1 MASFISTRMKQEL
14 DAITKVYD
22 SKFAGQSRGTR
33 DLAEMDNLIRRAKN
47 VITQIDATP
56 NASRDVDL
64 SAVKADTQA
73 AVQMYEAERV
83 AIAEAKSAGPD
94 FEQFS
99 PLSSQANFVM
109 ARYRRHFAGKNRS
122 TRDHGLL
129 EEMIDDLSSISGQ
142 MSSIIARNGAA
153 PFKRDLD
160 IVTQSLAMY
169 RSERDE
175 VGRAQLAGTPDERS
189 GTLASVANG
198 QFDIYRDHFAGKSRT
213 SRRPALL
220 ERMIRS
226 LERVKTMMS
235 DLAKTESVAQV
246 NNDNIAI
253 VDGNLA
259 MYRTELEEIRK
270 ARESASV
277 DDLAG
282 VLGGAA
288 NEVFDEYRNRYANK
302 DRRTVDRDRLSVMCD
317 LLGEVERQM
326 AAIDRTVDNAT
337 NSKNLEIVRGQLSA
351 FEAEWDQVTQAQAN
365 KGNA

>member
-1 MASFISTRMKQEL
+1 MKQEL
-14 DAITKVYD
+14 DAITKIYD

-47 VITQIDATP
+47 VVSQIDATP
-56 NASRDVDL
+56 NASRDNDL
-64 SAVKADTQA
+64 VAIKKDAQA
-73 AVQMYEAERV
+73 AVQMYENERV

-99 PLSSQANFVM
+99 PLSTGANFVM

-122 TRDHGLL
+122 TRDMGLL
-129 EEMIDDLSSISGQ
+129 DEMIEDLSTISGE
-142 MSSIIARNGAA
+142 MSAIIARNPAQ

-169 RSERDE
+169 RAERDE

-189 GTLASVANG
+189 GTLASIANG
-198 QFDIYRDHFAGKSRT
+198 QFDLYRDHFAGKSRT

-226 LERVKTMMS
+226 LERVKTMMM
-235 DLAKTESVAQV
+235 DLGKTESVAQV
-246 NNDNIAI
+246 NKDNIAI
-253 VDGNLA
+253 VDGNLT

-270 ARESASV
+270 ARESATI

-282 VLGGAA
+282 NLGGAA

-317 LLGEVERQM
+317 LLGEIERQM
-326 AAIDRTVDNAT
+326 SAMDRTVDHET
-337 NSKNLEIVRGQLSA
+337 NSKNLEIVRGQLSS
-351 FEAEWDQVTQAQAN
+351 FEAEWDQVSQVQATKAT
-365 KGNA
+365 